1 MKNAGKLGLM
11 KEAALLALPE
21 GMEIDQI
28 HITQTGLVVEV
39 ASTTP
44 SSRCPLCLEPSS
56 HIHSYYHRTLKDAP
70 CVGRQLQL
78 SLTVRKFLCQ
88 NADCSRKVFTE
99 RIADL
104 AEPWARM
111 TTRLREQITSIG
123 LATSG
128 KAGVRLGGRLGI
140 KTSRNTTL
148 RRIMEIPDDARAS
161 VVYLGI
167 DDFAFR
173 RGYQFG
179 TILVDLES
187 HRPIDLLPD
196 RRAETAAAWM
206 RDNPEIHVVSRDRA
220 SAYASAASEAVPH
233 AIQVADRF
241 HICKNLTEATQ
252 LLLTRCQAEIAAMGS
267 HMEEPIQNE
276 SNQPIIFLEEWRPKE
291 PAHVEKVRLTRRS
304 GRKARYEQ
312 VISGLSHGLTTKE
325 IASQL
330 GMSERTVRMWKAAGT
345 FPEAKKRRKKQSSFD
360 TFAPYVLKRW
370 QEGERNGLTLWRE
383 IIAQGYTGSERTV
396 YRHIETLKQ
405 ANVQASLNPDRLRK
419 FTASTAVWLFVRDP
433 KSLDEVEQED
443 LAMFCQASPTLKRTY
458 DLVQDFMQMVHK
470 REGHRLD
477 AWLEQVASS
486 DLPELQTFVAGVQ
499 KDKAAVKAGLTGSIN
514 NAQVEGQ
521 VTKLKLIKRTMYGK
535 AGFPLLRQRVLHAI

>member
-1 MKNAGKLGLM
+1 M
-11 KEAALLALPE
+11 KEATLLALPE
-21 GMEIDQI
+21 GMEMAQI
-28 HITQTGLVVEV
+28 QITETGLVVSV
-39 ASTTP
+39 IATHPRSC
-44 SSRCPLCLEPSS
+44 CPLCSQPSS

-78 SLTVRKFLCQ
+78 SLTVRKFLCP
-88 NADCSRKVFTE
+88 NPDCSRKVFTE
-99 RIADL
+99 RIPDL

-128 KAGVRLGGRLGI
+128 KGGVRLGDRLGI
-140 KTSRNTTL
+140 ETSRNTTL
-148 RRIMEIPDDARAS
+148 RRMMDVPDDARAS

-187 HRPIDLLPD
+187 HRPIDILPD

-220 SAYASAASEAVPH
+220 SAYASAASEAAPQ

-241 HICKNLTEATQ
+241 HVSKNLTEATQ
-252 LLLTRCQAEIAAMGS
+252 LLLSRCQAEIAAGGG
-267 HMEEPIQNE
+267 HMEEPAQNE
-276 SNQPIIFLEEWRPKE
+276 SGKPVISIEEWRPKE
-291 PAHVEKVRLTRRS
+291 PARVKEARLTRRA
-304 GRKARYEQ
+304 GREARYKQ
-312 VISGLSHGLTTKE
+312 VMQMQSLGSTTRE
-325 IASQL
+325 IACQL
-330 GMSERTVRMWKAAGT
+330 GMSQRTVQKWLAAGT
-345 FPEAKKRRKKQSSFD
+345 FPEAQKRRKKSSSFD
-360 TFAPYVLKRW
+360 EFAPYVLKRW

-383 IIAQGYTGSERTV
+383 TVAQGYTGSERTV
-396 YRHIETLKQ
+396 YRHVETLKQ
-405 ANVQASLNPDRLRK
+405 ASVQASLNADRLHK
-419 FTASTAVWLFVRDP
+419 FTASTAVWLFVREK

-443 LAMFCQASPTLKRTY
+443 LATFCQASPTLKRTY
-458 DLVQDFMQMVHK
+458 DLVQDFMQMVRK

-477 AWLEQVASS
+477 AWLERVAAS
-486 DLPELQTFVAGVQ
+486 DLPELQSFAAGVE
-499 KDKAAVKAGLTGSIN
+499 KDKDAVKAGLTWPVN
-514 NAQVEGQ
+514 NGQVEGH

-535 AGFPLLRQRVLHAI
+535 AGFPLLRQRVLHAV